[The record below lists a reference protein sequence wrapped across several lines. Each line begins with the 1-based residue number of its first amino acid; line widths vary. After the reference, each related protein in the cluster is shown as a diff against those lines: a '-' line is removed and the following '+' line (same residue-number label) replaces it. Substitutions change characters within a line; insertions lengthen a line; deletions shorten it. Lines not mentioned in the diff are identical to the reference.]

1 MARALAGLWQA
12 VDDLGLKLSSKKL
25 LKLINA
31 LDEDNSGEI
40 EYREFVKLCSM
51 IREGPHR
58 IVHQSEP
65 CIATEP
71 EYMQRGFRLG
81 SAPVQSVCCGGRLL
95 PPRMS
100 FDRSVTIPT
109 RPGVHAA
116 TRLRPRAGRLK
127 LLSNKLA
134 RFGRGVRAL
143 GPSGPQRED
152 THYLSARPLDFII
165 HASAPWAQAPQMSD
179 IAAALGPFK

>member
-65 CIATEP
+65 CIVTES
-71 EYMQRGFRLG
+71 EYMQRVFRLG

-95 PPRMS
+95 PP
-100 FDRSVTIPT
+100 
-109 RPGVHAA
+109 GC
-116 TRLRPRAGRLK
+116 
-127 LLSNKLA
+127 LLIGQLPS
-134 RFGRGVRAL
+134 RRAL
-143 GPSGPQRED
+143 ACMPPR
-152 THYLSARPLDFII
+152 
-165 HASAPWAQAPQMSD
+165 ASAPAQAGSSCCRTSW
-179 IAAALGPFK
+179 LGSAEECAPWARPGLREKTSITYQHVHSISLSMRVRHGPRPRR